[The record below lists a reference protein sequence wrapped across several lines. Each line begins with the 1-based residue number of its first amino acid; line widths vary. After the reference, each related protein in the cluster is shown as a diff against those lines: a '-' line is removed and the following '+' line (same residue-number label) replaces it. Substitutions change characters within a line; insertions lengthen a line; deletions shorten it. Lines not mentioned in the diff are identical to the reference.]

1 MLDELD
7 AFDELDFGTADEL
20 DALEEF
26 CALDEDSVLAG
37 QFPPMQNVSVSPGVP
52 MSVIFNPDLDPLYQ
66 WIAGYLS
73 SENSE

>member
-20 DALEEF
+20 DDS
-26 CALDEDSVLAG
+26 CAV
-37 QFPPMQNVSVSPGVP
+37 QFPLMQNVSVSPGVP